1 MADIHQPHDRLF
13 RGVFADPKEAA
24 GLLQATLPPDI
35 RDSFDWT
42 TLALRSG
49 TFIDE
54 NFAQASPTCF
64 FRWIRPQADS
74 WYPCT
79 SCSNTSPSP

>member
-24 GLLQATLPPDI
+24 GLLQATLPPDV

-54 NFAQASPTCF
+54 GTSRKPVRLAFSGGSNRKQTAG
-64 FRWIRPQADS
+64 IHVRPART
-74 WYPCT
+74 PVIA
-79 SCSNTSPSP
+79 